1 MRPQAVGL
9 GIDAETGA
17 EASAAC
23 AAAAALLAELFPA
36 VLAVLRR
43 SGDLALALT
52 PFLQVRCCDHP

>member
-52 PFLQVRCCDHP
+52 PFLQV